1 MAGAFNAQPMDSTD
15 EFADTEA
22 PADFSVNVLRVK
34 VGTTV
39 TWTNDDNQMHTVTAV
54 DGSFDSG
61 FVEQGNSFSYTFA
74 ETGEFE
80 YYCLPHPWMRAK
92 VIVEP

>member
-1 MAGAFNAQPMDSTD
+1 MDSAD
-15 EFADTEA
+15 EFAASED
-22 PADFSVNVLRVK
+22 PADYSVNELTVQ

-39 TWTNDDNQMHTVTAV
+39 TWTNNDEGQMHTVTAA

-61 FVEQGNSFSYTFA
+61 FLETGDTFSYTFEDA
-74 ETGEFE
+74 GEFE
-80 YYCLPHPWMRAK
+80 YLCTPHPWMRAK